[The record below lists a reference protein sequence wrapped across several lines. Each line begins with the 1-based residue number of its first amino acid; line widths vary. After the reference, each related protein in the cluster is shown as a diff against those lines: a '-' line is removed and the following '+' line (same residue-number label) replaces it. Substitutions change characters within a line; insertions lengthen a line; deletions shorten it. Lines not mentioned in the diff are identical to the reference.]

1 VKPVA
6 LAGRYRQLV
15 RCLRLRRMVA
25 GRQCVNVHVLAHQLR
40 VSSRT
45 IRRDLVALHTA
56 GEHVPAGYERDM
68 TESL

>member
-1 VKPVA
+1 
-6 LAGRYRQLV
+6 
-15 RCLRLRRMVA
+15 MVA